1 MKLEGINR
9 FLSVLKCRGR
19 AAVGLCDDLEI
30 PRQISDAVLVAHPDL
45 GWKINSFPEGRRMRL
60 LQMRLT
66 EFSAAGVFNRTS
78 KMECRQL
85 MTITQTKDRKL
96 EFQQF

>member
-1 MKLEGINR
+1 
-9 FLSVLKCRGR
+9 
-19 AAVGLCDDLEI
+19 
-30 PRQISDAVLVAHPDL
+30 
-45 GWKINSFPEGRRMRL
+45 MRL

-85 MTITQTKDRKL
+85 MAITQTKDRKL